1 MEIINTSFAPAA
13 IGPYSQ
19 AIKVDNLIFS
29 SGQLPID
36 PETNTMKDGIKE
48 QTKQVLQNILAI
60 LNAAGCDKNNVIKTT
75 IFLSDI
81 KTFNIV
87 NEIYGDFF
95 GEHRPARSTIEV
107 SCLPKNSLIEI
118 EFIAK
123 IL

>member
-1 MEIINTSFAPAA
+1 MDFIKTTKAPAA

-19 AIKVDNLIFS
+19 AIKVDNFIFG

-36 PETNTMKDGIKE
+36 PQTGLMKVGIVE
-48 QTKQVLQNILAI
+48 QTKQILSNITAI
-60 LNAAGCDKNNVIKTT
+60 LEASKAHKNDVVKTT

-81 KTFNIV
+81 NNFSVV
-87 NEIYGDFF
+87 NEIYAEYF

-107 SCLPKNSLIEI
+107 SKLPKDSLIEI

-123 IL
+123 I

>member
-1 MEIINTSFAPAA
+1 MDFIKTTKAPAA

-19 AIKVDNLIFS
+19 AIKVDNFIFG

-36 PETNTMKDGIKE
+36 PQTGLMKVGIVE
-48 QTKQVLQNILAI
+48 QTKQILSNITAI
-60 LNAAGCDKNNVIKTT
+60 LEASKAHKNDVVKTT

-81 KTFNIV
+81 SNFSIV
-87 NEIYGDFF
+87 NEIYAEYF

-107 SCLPKNSLIEI
+107 SRLPKDSLIEI

-123 IL
+123 I

>member
-1 MEIINTSFAPAA
+1 MDFIKTAKAPAA

-19 AIKVDNLIFS
+19 AIKVDNFIFG

-36 PETNTMKDGIKE
+36 PQTGLMKVGIVE
-48 QTKQVLQNILAI
+48 QTKQILSNITAI
-60 LNAAGCDKNNVIKTT
+60 LEASKAHKNDVVKTT

-81 KTFNIV
+81 NNFSVV
-87 NEIYGDFF
+87 NEIYAEYF

-107 SCLPKNSLIEI
+107 SRLPKDSLIEI

-123 IL
+123 I

>member
-1 MEIINTSFAPAA
+1 MDFIKTTKAPAA

-19 AIKVDNLIFS
+19 AIKIDNFIFG

-36 PETNTMKDGIKE
+36 PQTGFMKEGIVE
-48 QTKQVLQNILAI
+48 QTKQILSNITAI
-60 LNAAGCDKNNVIKTT
+60 LEASKCHKNAIVKTT

-81 KTFNIV
+81 SNFSIV
-87 NEIYGDFF
+87 NEIYAEYF

-107 SCLPKNSLIEI
+107 SRLPKDSLIEI

-123 IL
+123 I

>member
-1 MEIINTSFAPAA
+1 MDFIKTAKAPAA

-19 AIKVDNLIFS
+19 AIKVDNFIFG

-36 PETNTMKDGIKE
+36 PQTGLMKVGIVE
-48 QTKQVLQNILAI
+48 QTKQILSNITAI
-60 LNAAGCDKNNVIKTT
+60 LEASKAHKNDVVKTT

-81 KTFNIV
+81 SNFSIV
-87 NEIYGDFF
+87 NEIYAEYF

-107 SCLPKNSLIEI
+107 SKLPKDSLIEI

-123 IL
+123 I

>member
-1 MEIINTSFAPAA
+1 MDFIKTAKAPAA

-19 AIKVDNLIFS
+19 AIKVDNFIFG

-36 PETNTMKDGIKE
+36 PQTGLMKVGIVE
-48 QTKQVLQNILAI
+48 QTKQILSNITAI
-60 LNAAGCDKNNVIKTT
+60 LEASKAHKNDVVKTT

-81 KTFNIV
+81 SNFSIV
-87 NEIYGDFF
+87 NEIYAEYF

-107 SCLPKNSLIEI
+107 SRLPKDSLIEI

-123 IL
+123 I

>member
-1 MEIINTSFAPAA
+1 MDFIKTAKAPAA

-19 AIKVDNLIFS
+19 AIKVDNFIFG

-36 PETNTMKDGIKE
+36 PQTGLMKVGIVE
-48 QTKQVLQNILAI
+48 QTKQILSNITAI
-60 LNAAGCDKNNVIKTT
+60 LEASKAHKNDVVKTT

-81 KTFNIV
+81 NNFSVV
-87 NEIYGDFF
+87 NEIYAEYF

-107 SCLPKNSLIEI
+107 SKLPKDSLIEI

-123 IL
+123 I

>member
-1 MEIINTSFAPAA
+1 MDFIKTTKAPAA

-19 AIKVDNLIFS
+19 AIKVDNFIFG

-36 PETNTMKDGIKE
+36 PQTGLMKVGIVE
-48 QTKQVLQNILAI
+48 QTKQILSNITAI
-60 LNAAGCDKNNVIKTT
+60 LEASKAHKNDVVKTT

-81 KTFNIV
+81 NNFSVV
-87 NEIYGDFF
+87 NEIYAEYF

-107 SCLPKNSLIEI
+107 SRLPKDSLIEI

-123 IL
+123 I

>member
-1 MEIINTSFAPAA
+1 MDFIKTTKAPAA

-19 AIKVDNLIFS
+19 AIKVDNFIFG

-36 PETNTMKDGIKE
+36 PQTGLMKVGIVE
-48 QTKQVLQNILAI
+48 QTKQILSNITAI
-60 LNAAGCDKNNVIKTT
+60 LEASKAHKNDVVKTT

-81 KTFNIV
+81 SNFSIV
-87 NEIYGDFF
+87 NEIYAEYF

-107 SCLPKNSLIEI
+107 SKLPKDSLIEI

-123 IL
+123 I

>member
-1 MEIINTSFAPAA
+1 MDFIKTTKAPAA

-19 AIKVDNLIFS
+19 AIKIDNFIFG

-36 PETNTMKDGIKE
+36 PQTGLMKVGIVE
-48 QTKQVLQNILAI
+48 QTKQILSNITAI
-60 LNAAGCDKNNVIKTT
+60 LEASKAHKNDVVKTT

-81 KTFNIV
+81 SNFSIV
-87 NEIYGDFF
+87 NEIYAEYF

-107 SCLPKNSLIEI
+107 SRLPKDSLIEI

-123 IL
+123 I